1 MEEIWDKLWWDGQA
15 QDWHIEI
22 NGLRHMHLP
31 SQSIEDLVEATVIRA
46 ENASIEQATR
56 RGLCRPN

>member
-1 MEEIWDKLWWDGQA
+1 MEEIRIKLWWDGQA

-31 SQSIEDLVEATVIRA
+31 PQSIEDLVEATVIRA
-46 ENASIEQATR
+46 ENALIEQATK